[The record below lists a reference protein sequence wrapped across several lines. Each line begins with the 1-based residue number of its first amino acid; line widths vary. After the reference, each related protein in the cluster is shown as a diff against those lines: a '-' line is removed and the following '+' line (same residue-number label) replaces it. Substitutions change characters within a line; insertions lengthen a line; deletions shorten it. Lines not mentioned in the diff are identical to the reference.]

1 MDRKSFLP
9 SVLFALAGVFILGLS
24 APTALGQTVTGTIVG
39 TVSDTSGGVI
49 PGVQVAVTNDAT
61 KVSYNVVTNA
71 DGQYVVP
78 FIPPGEYTIT
88 AGHEGFKKQVL
99 SGLTVQVEQ
108 RVRADIVLQVGAV
121 TQTVEV
127 ASVAPLLSTENS
139 SVGQVVDNRDVV
151 DLPLNGRQ
159 FMELAFLTPAT
170 HASAPG
176 HYNEILQGF
185 AVTSVGGR
193 PTNNNFTLD
202 GVDNV
207 SPNCG
212 YFSVSP
218 SLDAVQ
224 EFKIQTS
231 NYSAEFGRTGGTV
244 INVATKSGTND
255 LHGSLFDFVRN
266 NALGDSRNFFKPTVD
281 VLRRNDWGGSVGGPV
296 VFPHIYN
303 GKNRTF
309 FFFDAEFLKL
319 RTPQTSAGRVPTGGI
334 LTGDFSQEDYTIYDP
349 ATTRL
354 DANGICCIRDPF
366 PGNVIPADRIS
377 QTALKA
383 LTFYPQPNNP
393 SDPFRNYINNEP
405 FKRDTRQIVARVDH
419 QFSSRD
425 NFFGRY
431 AQSDRTDFYP
441 GTIPNM
447 GETDYQ
453 FYGRNVAA
461 NWVHTLSPQLVNEF
475 RAGYNRLNFGYVSPR
490 QGTDFSSQLGISG
503 IQTGRFAGFP
513 QFGISGYTGLGDVTP
528 YGNVDNVYQ
537 LVDMMSLAKGRHSIK
552 LGIDVRRVQND
563 YYIPPIPNGAYTL
576 AGTYTSDKPGDYL
589 PTGFAD
595 FLLGVPDYTVIG
607 YFGDIGRTRTTNWNA
622 FIQDDW
628 RVTPNLTIN
637 LGLRYELYTAPKDK
651 YGRLGFVDPATGVM
665 TYAKNARLNNPIPGT
680 GITEADLKFPF
691 TRVSR
696 DSFLFGDDNNFAPR
710 VGFAYKLPFS
720 PNTVIRA
727 GYGVSY
733 VYMPFSD
740 FGGISQQLPPF
751 AVEPE
756 VYGDFAY
763 ATIPGYNFNAA
774 GARAVLQAG
783 APTRISGFDPHFHWG
798 DIQQWSFDV
807 EHQWGN
813 LLLDVGYIGNSA
825 QHLAQRYLTNNPMTP
840 GLGSVQSR
848 RPWPDY
854 AQVMQDQSDIDNF
867 YNAGTVRVE
876 KRFSRGFS
884 FTTAYTW
891 AKSLGYG
898 SEIYGTPGQDAAYGI
913 QDPLNRRLERGLSPD
928 DVRHRL
934 SVSYIWELPFGKGKA
949 FGAGAPAAVK
959 YLIGG
964 WQLNSIM
971 GFQSGFHLSATGG
984 AITNMGWSTRPDQIC
999 DPNSNFTF
1007 SVNEVF
1013 NTSCFTKPAPL
1024 DPVNLPGLT
1033 KFGTAA
1039 RGTIATHPQQVV
1051 DFSIIKNTQLRER
1064 VNVQFRAEAFNLLN
1078 HPNFATYNSLPY
1090 RNFDSSYFGKVY
1102 AADDPRLIQLG
1113 LKFIF

>member
-1 MDRKSFLP
+1 MDRKPVVLGVFL
-9 SVLFALAGVFILGLS
+9 VLAGVFVLGLS

-176 HYNEILQGF
+176 HFNEILQGF

-244 INVATKSGTND
+244 INVATKSGTNG
-255 LHGSLFDFVRN
+255 LHGSLFEFVRN

-303 GKNRTF
+303 GKDRTF
-309 FFFDAEFLKL
+309 FFFNAELFEQREPL
-319 RTPQTSAGRVPTGGI
+319 TSVGRVPTGGI
-334 LTGDFSQEDYTIYDP
+334 LTGDFSQAGYTIYDP

-354 DANGICCIRDPF
+354 DANGVCCIRDPF
-366 PGNVIPADRIS
+366 PGNVIPTDRLN

-393 SDPFRNYINNEP
+393 GDPFRNYINSEP
-405 FKRDTRQIVARVDH
+405 FKRDTNQIDARVDH
-419 QFSSRD
+419 QFSSKD
-425 NFFGRY
+425 TFFGRY
-431 AQSDRTDFYP
+431 AQSDRTDFTP
-441 GTIPNM
+441 GAIPNM

-461 NWVHTLSPQLVNEF
+461 NWVHTFSPTVVNEF

-490 QGTDFSSQLGISG
+490 QGTSFSSQLGISG
-503 IQTGRFAGFP
+503 VEGGRLAGFP
-513 QFGISGYTGLGDVTP
+513 IFGISGYTGLGDIEP
-528 YGNVDNVYQ
+528 YGNIDNVYQ
-537 LVDMMSLAKGRHSIK
+537 VVDMLSWAKGRHGVK
-552 LGIDVRRVQND
+552 FGIDVRRVQND
-563 YYIPPIPNGAYTL
+563 YYIARSPDGYYDL
-576 AGTYTSDKPGDYL
+576 SGTYTSDKPGDYAE
-589 PTGFAD
+589 TGFAD
-595 FLLGVPDYTVIG
+595 FLLGVPDYTEIN
-607 YFGDIGRTRTTNWNA
+607 YIGDIGRTRTTNWNA

-637 LGLRYELYTAPKDK
+637 LGLRYELYTAPEDK
-651 YGRLGFVDPATGVM
+651 FHRLGFMDPSNGVM
-665 TYAKNARLNNPIPGT
+665 TYEKNAPLNNPIPGA
-680 GITEADLKFPF
+680 GITKADLTFPF
-691 TRVSR
+691 TQVSR
-696 DSFLFGDDNNFAPR
+696 NKFLFGDDNNFAPR
-710 VGFAYKLPFS
+710 IGFAYKLPFS
-720 PNTVIRA
+720 PKTVIRA

-740 FGGISQQLPPF
+740 FGAVTQRLLPF

-756 VYGDFAY
+756 VTGDFAH
-763 ATIPGYNFNAA
+763 ATIPGYNFSV
-774 GARAVLQAG
+774 GGPRGVVQSG
-783 APTRISGFDPHFHWG
+783 APAEAEGIDPHFHWG
-798 DIQQWSFDV
+798 DVQQWSLDV

-813 LLLDVGYIGNSA
+813 LLLDVGYVGNDA
-825 QHLAQRYLTNNPMTP
+825 QHLAQRYPTNYPMTP

-848 RPWPDY
+848 VPWANY
-854 AQVMQDQSDIDNF
+854 AYTDDDQSDIDNF

-876 KRFSRGFS
+876 KRWSRGLS
-884 FTTAYTW
+884 FMANYTW

-898 SEIYGTPGQDAAYGI
+898 SEVYGTPGQESGI
-913 QDPLNRRLERGLSPD
+913 QDPLDKRLERGLAPD
-928 DVRHRL
+928 DVRNRL
-934 SVSYIWELPFGKGKA
+934 SISPIWELPFGKGKA

-984 AITNMGWSTRPDQIC
+984 AVTNMGWSTRPDQVC

-1013 NTSCFTKPAPL
+1013 NTSCFAKPAPL

-1039 RGTIATHPQQVV
+1039 RGTIATHPQAVV
-1051 DFSIIKNTQLRER
+1051 DFSIIKNTQIRER
-1064 VNVQFRAEAFNLLN
+1064 VNVQFRVEAFNLLN

-1090 RNFDSSYFGKVY
+1090 RNFNSSYFGIVT
-1102 AADDPRLIQLG
+1102 AADDPRLIQLA
-1113 LKFIF
+1113 LKLIF